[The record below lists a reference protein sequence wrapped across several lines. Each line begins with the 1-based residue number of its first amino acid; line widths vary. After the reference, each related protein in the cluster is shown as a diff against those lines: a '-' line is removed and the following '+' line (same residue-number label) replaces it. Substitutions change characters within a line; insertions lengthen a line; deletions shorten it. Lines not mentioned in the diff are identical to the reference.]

1 MTKKI
6 YFAMLMLL
14 LSSVMALAQQIQV
27 TGKVTDN
34 LGGVIPGVTVTIK
47 GTTNAVVT
55 DGQGVYVLPRVAGD
69 AVLVF
74 SSLGMKT
81 QEVKVGNRNT
91 IDISLDSEAFSL
103 NEVVAVGYGVSKKKD
118 LTGSVA
124 TVSGENIA
132 KRATTQ
138 VSQALQGTMPGVTV
152 TRSNSEPGAS
162 ASVRVR
168 GITTIGDSNPLVIA
182 DGVPVNS
189 MDDINPDDI
198 EDISVLKDAASAS
211 IYGARAAAGVIII
224 TTKRAKSNQV
234 NIDFSSNF
242 GFDAPAAF
250 PETVGVIRYMQ
261 MINEFSW
268 NDAGNVAG
276 GEYSLYPKNDVENWF
291 ALNKTNPN
299 RYPNT
304 NWIDLIVR
312 DSAPRFSQNISFSG
326 SAGKVKTFASLNYE
340 NVDALYAHRNYQRT
354 MARINN
360 SIDISDKFTANVDL
374 AFNYVVRKNPSVNPI
389 WDAQRY
395 PAVFPATWTDGRIA
409 SGQNGNNGYA
419 ALENG
424 GFNNSNTSRLNGR
437 VSLQYKPTQ
446 DLSFTAVVSPYL
458 YNTKGKQFTKQIPY
472 YSDEDPT
479 LRLGFIAGYA
489 TTSLAE
495 TRDDGNTLTKQ
506 FLANYD
512 KKFGNHTFS
521 ALAGYED
528 FESFAESLGARAN
541 NYTLTNFPYLDLG
554 PLNFTANNGN
564 AVETA
569 YRSYFGRINYDY
581 KKRYLFQANI
591 RYDGSSR
598 FHPDFRWGSF
608 SSGSVG
614 WVLTEEE
621 FMPKMKALSYF
632 KLRASWG
639 QLGNER
645 IGNYPYQSSIGY
657 SNALFYQGTQ
667 VVSATTAA
675 QFAYAI
681 QDISWETTETANI
694 GFDATF
700 FNNRL
705 SLTADYFQKK
715 TKDMLLE
722 LEIPD
727 YMGFENPSQNTGL
740 MTTKGWDAQLSWKDK
755 VGKFGYSASVNISD
769 SKSRMGNLGG
779 TVFTGAQ
786 ITREGSEFN
795 EWYGYRS
802 NGIFQ
807 TAAEIAGSPKLYA
820 SVKPGDIRYVDISG
834 PNGVPDGVIT
844 PDYDRVQLGGSLPR
858 YVFGGIIN
866 MDYSGFDLSLAFQG
880 VGQQNARLA
889 EQVVKPFN
897 SSWTNPPAII
907 DGKYWSVYNTAAQ
920 NQNAQYP
927 RLSYT
932 SGENNNYVMS
942 DFWMIKG
949 AYFRL
954 KNVVLGYTLPSSV
967 TQKLKIDRVRFFASA
982 TDLFSVDNYPKG
994 WDPEVAYNTYISK
1007 TFNFGLSVKF

>member
-6 YFAMLMLL
+6 YFVMLMLL
-14 LSSVMALAQQIQV
+14 MSSLMALAQQIQV

-34 LGGVIPGVTVTIK
+34 LGAAIPGVTVTIK

-55 DGQGVYVLPRVAGD
+55 DGKGVYMLPKVDGN

-74 SSLGMKT
+74 SSLGMKM

-103 NEVVAVGYGVSKKKD
+103 NEVVAIGYGVTKKKD

-124 TVSGENIA
+124 TVSGETLA

-162 ASVRVR
+162 ASIRVR
-168 GITTIGDSNPLVIA
+168 GITTIGDSSPLVIV

-211 IYGARAAAGVIII
+211 IYGARAAAGVVII

-234 NIDFSSNF
+234 NIDFTTNF
-242 GFDAPAAF
+242 GFDAPTAF
-250 PETVGVIRYMQ
+250 PETVGVQRYMQ

-268 NDAGNVAG
+268 NDAGNVVG
-276 GEYSLYPKNDVENWF
+276 GEYSLYPKNDIENWLT
-291 ALNKTNPN
+291 LNQTNPN

-304 NWIDLIVR
+304 NWIDLIVKDR
-312 DSAPRFSQNISFSG
+312 APRFSQNISFSG
-326 SAGKVKTFASLNYE
+326 SSGKVKTFASLNYE
-340 NVDALYAHRNYQRT
+340 NVDALYAHRNYERT
-354 MARINN
+354 MARVNN
-360 SIDISDKFTANVDL
+360 SIDISNKFTANVDFS
-374 AFNYVVRKNPSVNPI
+374 FNYVVRKSPSVNPI

-395 PAVFPATWTDGRIA
+395 PAAFAATWADGRIA
-409 SGQNGNNGYA
+409 SGQNGSNAYA
-419 ALENG
+419 ALEYG
-424 GFNNSNTSRLNGR
+424 GFNNSTVSRVNGR
-437 VSLQYKPTQ
+437 ISLQYKPIN
-446 DLSFTAVVSPYL
+446 DLSFTAVVSPYFT
-458 YNTKGKQFTKQIPY
+458 NSKGKQFTKQIPY
-472 YSDEDPT
+472 YSDLDPT
-479 LRLGFIAGYA
+479 LRLGYIAGYA
-489 TTSLAE
+489 TTFLSE
-495 TRDDGNTLTKQ
+495 SRDDGKTFTKQ

-512 KKFGNHTFS
+512 KKIGSHTIS
-521 ALAGYED
+521 TLAGYED
-528 FESFAESLGARAN
+528 YTSFSESLGARAD

-554 PLNFTANNGN
+554 PLNYTSNNGN

-581 KKRYLFQANI
+581 KKRYLLQANI

-598 FHPDFRWGSF
+598 FHPDFRWGTF

-614 WVLTEEE
+614 WVVTEED
-621 FMPKMKALSYF
+621 FMPKSKILSYLKF
-632 KLRASWG
+632 RASWG

-657 SNALFYQGTQ
+657 SNALFYQGNT

-681 QDISWETTETANI
+681 QDISWETTETTNL

-700 FNNRL
+700 FTNRL

-727 YMGFENPSQNTGL
+727 YMGFENPNQNTGL

-755 VGKFGYSASVNISD
+755 IGKFGYSATVNISD
-769 SKSRMGNLGG
+769 SKSKMGNLGG
-779 TVFTGAQ
+779 TVFTGTQ

-802 NGIFQ
+802 NGIYQ
-807 TAAEIAGSPKLYA
+807 NAEEITSSAKLYKN
-820 SVKPGDIRYVDISG
+820 VKPGDIRYVDISG
-834 PNGVPDGVIT
+834 PNGVPDGIIS

-866 MDYSGFDLSLAFQG
+866 LDYSGFDLSLAFQG
-880 VGQQNARLA
+880 VGKQNARLA

-907 DGKYWSVYNTAAQ
+907 DGKYWSVYNTPEQ
-920 NQNAQYP
+920 NLSAQYP

-942 DFWMIKG
+942 DYWMING

-954 KNVVLGYTLPSSV
+954 KNVVLGYTFPSALTS
-967 TQKLKIDRVRFFASA
+967 KLKIDRVRLFASA

>member
-6 YFAMLMLL
+6 YLVILMLL

-34 LGGVIPGVTVTIK
+34 IGAVLPGVTVTIK
-47 GTTNAVVT
+47 GTTLAVAT
-55 DGQGVYVLPRVAGD
+55 NEKGVYVFPKVAGD
-69 AVLVF
+69 AILVF
-74 SSLGMKT
+74 SSMGMKT
-81 QEVKVGNRNT
+81 QEAKVSNRNT
-91 IDISLDSEAFSL
+91 IDISLDGEAFSL
-103 NEVVAVGYGVSKKKD
+103 NEVVAVGYGVAKKKD

-124 TVSGENIA
+124 TVSGETLA

-168 GITTIGDSNPLVIA
+168 GITTIGDSSPLVIV

-189 MDDINPDDI
+189 MDDVNPDDI

-211 IYGARAAAGVIII
+211 IYGARAAAGVVII

-234 NIDFSSNF
+234 NIDFTSNF
-242 GFDAPAAF
+242 GFDSPTAF
-250 PETVGVIRYMQ
+250 PETVDVQRYMQ

-276 GEYSLYPKNDVENWF
+276 GEYSLYPKNDVENWL

-304 NWIDLIVR
+304 NWLDLIVR
-312 DSAPRFSQNISFSG
+312 DRAPRFSQNVSFSG
-326 SAGKVKTFASLNYE
+326 SSGKVKTFASLNYE
-340 NVDALYAHRNYQRT
+340 NVDALYAHRNYERT
-354 MARINN
+354 MARVNN
-360 SIDISDKFTANVDL
+360 SIDISDKFIANVDFS
-374 AFNYVVRKNPSVNPI
+374 FNYVVRKNPSVNPI

-395 PAVFPATWTDGRIA
+395 PAAFAATWTDGRIA
-409 SGQNGNNGYA
+409 SGQNGSNGYA
-419 ALENG
+419 ALEYG
-424 GFNNSNTSRLNGR
+424 GFNNSTVSRVNGR
-437 VSLQYKPTQ
+437 ISLQYKPIK
-446 DLSFTAVVSPYL
+446 DLSFTAVVSPYFS
-458 YNTKGKQFTKQIPY
+458 NTKGKQFTKQIPY

-489 TTSLAE
+489 TTFLAE
-495 TRDDGNTLTKQ
+495 SRDDSKTFTKQ

-512 KKFGNHTFS
+512 KQLGGHSFS

-528 FESFAESLGARAN
+528 YTSFAESLGARAD
-541 NYTLTNFPYLDLG
+541 NYTLANFPYLDLG
-554 PLNFTANNGN
+554 PLNYTSNNGN

-569 YRSYFGRINYDY
+569 YRSYFGRVNYDY
-581 KKRYLFQANI
+581 KKRYLLQANI
-591 RYDGSSR
+591 RYDGFSR
-598 FHPDFRWGSF
+598 FHPDFRWGAF
-608 SSGSVG
+608 SSASVG
-614 WVLTEEE
+614 WAVTEED
-621 FMPKMKALSYF
+621 FMPKTKALSYLKF
-632 KLRASWG
+632 RASWG

-657 SNALFYQGTQ
+657 SNALFYQGST

-681 QDISWETTETANI
+681 QDISWETTETTNI

-700 FNNRL
+700 LSNRL

-727 YMGFENPSQNTGL
+727 YMGFENPNQNTGV

-755 VGKFGYSASVNISD
+755 IGKFGYSVTGNISD
-769 SKSRMGNLGG
+769 SKSKMGNLGG
-779 TVFTGAQ
+779 TVFTGTQ
-786 ITREGSEFN
+786 ITREGSQFN

-802 NGIFQ
+802 NGIYQ
-807 TAAEIAGSPKLYA
+807 TAAEITGSAKLYN

-834 PNGVPDGVIT
+834 PNGVPDGIIS

-880 VGQQNARLA
+880 VGKQNARLA

-907 DGKYWSVYNTAAQ
+907 DGKYWSVYNTPEQ
-920 NQNAQYP
+920 NLNAQYP

-942 DFWMIKG
+942 DYWMING

-954 KNVVLGYTLPSSV
+954 KNVVLGYTFPSALTS
-967 TQKLKIDRVRFFASA
+967 KLKIDRVRLFASA

>member
-6 YFAMLMLL
+6 YFVVLMLL
-14 LSSVMALAQQIQV
+14 MSSVMALAQQIQV

-55 DGQGVYVLPRVAGD
+55 DGKGVYIFPKVAGD

-81 QEVKVGNRNT
+81 QEAKVGNRNT

-103 NEVVAVGYGVSKKKD
+103 NEVVAIGYGVTKKKD

-124 TVSGENIA
+124 TVSGEALA

-152 TRSNSEPGAS
+152 TRSNSEPGSS

-168 GITTIGDSNPLVIA
+168 GVTTIGDSSPLVIV

-211 IYGARAAAGVIII
+211 IYGARAAAGVVII

-234 NIDFSSNF
+234 NIDFTSNF
-242 GFDAPAAF
+242 GFDAPTAF
-250 PETVGVIRYMQ
+250 PETVGVQRYMQ

-276 GEYSLYPKNDVENWF
+276 GEYSLYPKNDVENWLT
-291 ALNKTNPN
+291 LNKTNPN

-304 NWIDLIVR
+304 NWIDLIVKDR
-312 DSAPRFSQNISFSG
+312 APRFSQNVSFSG
-326 SAGKVKTFASLNYE
+326 SSGKVKTFASLNYE
-340 NVDALYAHRNYQRT
+340 NVDALYAHRNYERT
-354 MARINN
+354 MARVNN
-360 SIDISDKFTANVDL
+360 SIDISDKFTANVDF
-374 AFNYVVRKNPSVNPI
+374 AFNYVVRKSPSVNPI

-395 PAVFPATWTDGRIA
+395 PAAFAATWADGRIA
-409 SGQNGNNGYA
+409 SGQNGSNGYA
-419 ALENG
+419 ALEYG
-424 GFNNSNTSRLNGR
+424 GFNNSTVSRINGR
-437 VSLQYKPTQ
+437 ISLQYKPIK
-446 DLSFTAVVSPYL
+446 DLSFTAVVSPYFS
-458 YNTKGKQFTKQIPY
+458 NSKGKQFTKQIPY

-479 LRLGFIAGYA
+479 LRLGYIAGYA
-489 TTSLAE
+489 TTFLSE
-495 TRDDGNTLTKQ
+495 SRDDSKTFTKQ

-512 KKFGNHTFS
+512 KKIGEHSFS

-528 FESFAESLGARAN
+528 FTSFAESLGARTD

-554 PLNFTANNGN
+554 PLNYTSNNGN

-581 KKRYLFQANI
+581 KKRYLLQANI

-598 FHPDFRWGSF
+598 FHPDFRWGAF
-608 SSGSVG
+608 SSASVG
-614 WVLTEEE
+614 WVITEED
-621 FMPKMKALSYF
+621 FMPKSKILSYLKF
-632 KLRASWG
+632 RGSWG

-657 SNALFYQGTQ
+657 SNALFYQGNT

-681 QDISWETTETANI
+681 QDISWETTETTNI

-727 YMGFENPSQNTGL
+727 YMGFENPNQNTGL

-755 VGKFGYSASVNISD
+755 IGKFGYSVTANISD
-769 SKSRMGNLGG
+769 SKSKMGNLGG
-779 TVFTGAQ
+779 TVFTGTQ

-802 NGIFQ
+802 NGIYQ
-807 TAAEIAGSPKLYA
+807 TAGEITGSPKLYN

-834 PNGVPDGVIT
+834 PKGVPDGIIS

-880 VGQQNARLA
+880 VAKQNARLA

-907 DGKYWSVYNTAAQ
+907 DGKYWSVYNTPEQ
-920 NQNAQYP
+920 NLNAQYP

-942 DFWMIKG
+942 DYWMING

-954 KNVVLGYTLPSSV
+954 KNVVLGYTLPSALTS
-967 TQKLKIDRVRFFASA
+967 KLKIDRVRLFASA

>member
-6 YFAMLMLL
+6 YFLMLMLL
-14 LSSVMALAQQIQV
+14 MSSVMALAQQIQV

-34 LGGVIPGVTVTIK
+34 LGVAIPGVTVTIK

-55 DGQGVYVLPRVAGD
+55 DAKGVYVLPKVAGD
-69 AVLVF
+69 AILVF

-81 QEVKVGNRNT
+81 QEAKVGNRNM

-103 NEVVAVGYGVSKKKD
+103 NEVVAIGYGVTKKKD

-124 TVSGENIA
+124 TVSGETLA

-162 ASVRVR
+162 ASVRIR
-168 GITTIGDSNPLVIA
+168 GITTIGDSNPLVIV

-211 IYGARAAAGVIII
+211 IYGARAAAGVVII

-234 NIDFSSNF
+234 NIDFTSNF
-242 GFDAPAAF
+242 GFDVPTAF
-250 PETVGVIRYMQ
+250 PETVGVQRYMQ

-276 GEYSLYPKNDVENWF
+276 GEYSLYPKNDVENWLT
-291 ALNKTNPN
+291 LNQTNPN

-304 NWIDLIVR
+304 NWIDLIVKDR
-312 DSAPRFSQNISFSG
+312 APRFSQNISFSG
-326 SAGKVKTFASLNYE
+326 SSGKVKTFASLNYE
-340 NVDALYAHRNYQRT
+340 NVDALYAHRNYERT
-354 MARINN
+354 MARVNN
-360 SIDISDKFTANVDL
+360 SIDISNKFIANVDFS
-374 AFNYVVRKNPSVNPI
+374 FNYVVRKSPSVNPI

-395 PAVFPATWTDGRIA
+395 PAAFAATWADGRIA
-409 SGQNGNNGYA
+409 SGQNGSNAYA
-419 ALENG
+419 ALEYG
-424 GFNNSNTSRLNGR
+424 GFNNSTVSRVNGR
-437 VSLQYKPTQ
+437 VSLQYKPIT
-446 DLSFTAVVSPYL
+446 DLSFTAVISPYFT
-458 YNTKGKQFTKQIPY
+458 NSKGKQFTKQIPY
-472 YSDEDPT
+472 YSDLDPT
-479 LRLGFIAGYA
+479 LRLGYIAGYA

-495 TRDDGNTLTKQ
+495 SRDDGKTFTKQ

-512 KKFGNHTFS
+512 KKIGSHTIS

-528 FESFAESLGARAN
+528 FTSFAESLGARAD

-554 PLNFTANNGN
+554 PLNYTSNTGN

-581 KKRYLFQANI
+581 KKRYLLQANI

-598 FHPDFRWGSF
+598 FHPDFRWGAF
-608 SSGSVG
+608 SSASAG
-614 WVLTEEE
+614 WVVTEED
-621 FMPKMKALSYF
+621 FMPKGKTLSYLKF
-632 KLRASWG
+632 RASWG

-657 SNALFYQGTQ
+657 SNALFYQGNT

-681 QDISWETTETANI
+681 QDISWETTETTNI

-700 FNNRL
+700 FTNRL

-727 YMGFENPSQNTGL
+727 YMGFENPNQNTGL

-755 VGKFGYSASVNISD
+755 IGKLGYSATVNISD
-769 SKSRMGNLGG
+769 SKSKMGNLGG
-779 TVFTGAQ
+779 TVFTGTQ

-795 EWYGYRS
+795 EWYGYRA
-802 NGIFQ
+802 NGIYQ
-807 TAAEIAGSPKLYA
+807 TAAEITGSAKLYN

-834 PNGVPDGVIT
+834 PNGVPDGIIS

-866 MDYSGFDLSLAFQG
+866 LDYSGFDLSLSFQG
-880 VGQQNARLA
+880 VGKQNARLA

-907 DGKYWSVYNTAAQ
+907 DGKYWSVYNTPEQ
-920 NQNAQYP
+920 NLNAQYP

-942 DFWMIKG
+942 DYWMING
-949 AYFRL
+949 AYLRL
-954 KNVVLGYTLPSSV
+954 KNVLLGYTFPSALTS
-967 TQKLKIDRVRFFASA
+967 KLKIDRVRLFASA

>member
-1 MTKKI
+1 
-6 YFAMLMLL
+6 MLMLL
-14 LSSVMALAQQIQV
+14 MSSIMALAQQLQV

-47 GTTNAVVT
+47 GTSNAVIT
-55 DGQGVYVLPRVAGD
+55 DGKGIYLLPRVASD

-81 QEVKVGNRNT
+81 QEAKVGNRNT

-103 NEVVAVGYGVSKKKD
+103 NEVVAVGYGVVKKKD

-124 TVSGENIA
+124 TISGEAIA

-168 GITTIGDSNPLVIA
+168 GVTTIGDSNPLVIA

-234 NIDFSSNF
+234 SIDFTSNF
-242 GFDAPAAF
+242 GFDAPTAF
-250 PETVGVIRYMQ
+250 PETVDVQRYMQ

-276 GEYSLYPKNDVENWF
+276 GEYSLYPKNDIENWLS
-291 ALNKTNPN
+291 LNKTNPN

-304 NWIDLIVR
+304 NWLDLIVR
-312 DSAPRFSQNISFSG
+312 DTAPRSSQNISFSG

-354 MARINN
+354 MARVNN
-360 SIDISDKFTANVDL
+360 SIEISDKFTANVDFS
-374 AFNYVVRKNPSVNPI
+374 FNYVVRKNPSVNPI

-395 PAVFPATWTDGRIA
+395 PAAFAATWTDGRIA
-409 SGQNGNNGYA
+409 SGQNGSNGYA
-419 ALENG
+419 ALEYG

-437 VSLQYKPTQ
+437 ISLQYKPIQ

-458 YNTKGKQFTKQIPY
+458 YNNKGKQFTKQIPY
-472 YSDEDPT
+472 FSDEDPT

-512 KKFGNHTFS
+512 KSFGNHSFS
-521 ALAGYED
+521 VLAGYED
-528 FESFAESLGARAN
+528 FSSFSESLGARAN

-554 PLNFTANNGN
+554 PLNFTANSGN

-581 KKRYLFQANI
+581 KKRYLLQANI
-591 RYDGSSR
+591 RHDGSSR
-598 FHPDFRWGSF
+598 FHPDYRWGSF
-608 SSGSVG
+608 SSASVG
-614 WVLTEEE
+614 WVITEED
-621 FMPKMKALSYF
+621 FMPKMKTLSYLKF
-632 KLRASWG
+632 RASWG

-657 SNALFYQGTQ
+657 SNALFYQGNT

-681 QDISWETTETANI
+681 QDISWETTETTNI

-740 MTTKGWDAQLSWKDK
+740 MTTKGWDTQLSWKDK
-755 VGKFGYSASVNISD
+755 IGKFGYSATVNISD
-769 SKSRMGNLGG
+769 SKSKMGNLGG
-779 TVFTGAQ
+779 TVFTGSQ

-795 EWYGYRS
+795 EWYGYKS
-802 NGIFQ
+802 NGIYQ
-807 TAAEIAGSPKLYA
+807 TAAEITASPKLYA

-834 PNGVPDGVIT
+834 PNGVPDGVIS

-858 YVFGGIIN
+858 YVFGGVIN

-880 VGQQNARLA
+880 VGKQNARLA

-907 DGKYWSVYNTAAQ
+907 DHKYWSVYNTPEQ
-920 NQNAQYP
+920 NLNAQYP

-942 DFWMIKG
+942 DYWMING

-954 KNVVLGYTLPSSV
+954 KNVVLGYTFPSALTS
-967 TQKLKIDRVRFFASA
+967 KLKIDRVRIFASA

>member
-1 MTKKI
+1 
-6 YFAMLMLL
+6 MLMLL
-14 LSSVMALAQQIQV
+14 MSSIMALAQQLQV

-47 GTTNAVVT
+47 GTSNAVIT
-55 DGQGVYVLPRVAGD
+55 DGKGIYLLPRVASD

-81 QEVKVGNRNT
+81 QEAKVGNRNT

-103 NEVVAVGYGVSKKKD
+103 NEVVAVGYGVVKKKD

-124 TVSGENIA
+124 TISGEAIA

-168 GITTIGDSNPLVIA
+168 GVTTIGDSNPLVIA

-234 NIDFSSNF
+234 SIDFTSNF
-242 GFDAPAAF
+242 GFDAPTAF
-250 PETVGVIRYMQ
+250 PETVDVQRYMQ

-276 GEYSLYPKNDVENWF
+276 GEYSLYPKNDIENWLS
-291 ALNKTNPN
+291 LNKTNPN

-304 NWIDLIVR
+304 NWLDLIVR
-312 DSAPRFSQNISFSG
+312 DTAPRSSQNISFSG

-354 MARINN
+354 MARVNN
-360 SIDISDKFTANVDL
+360 SIEISDKFTANVDFS
-374 AFNYVVRKNPSVNPI
+374 FNYVVRKNPSVNPI

-395 PAVFPATWTDGRIA
+395 PAAFAATWTDGRIA
-409 SGQNGNNGYA
+409 SGQNGSNGYA
-419 ALENG
+419 ALEYG

-437 VSLQYKPTQ
+437 ISLQYKPIQ

-458 YNTKGKQFTKQIPY
+458 YNNKGKQFTKQIPY
-472 YSDEDPT
+472 FSDEDPT

-512 KKFGNHTFS
+512 KSFGNHSFS

-528 FESFAESLGARAN
+528 FSSFSESLGARAN

-554 PLNFTANNGN
+554 PLNFTANSGN

-581 KKRYLFQANI
+581 KKRYLLQANI
-591 RYDGSSR
+591 RHDGSSR
-598 FHPDFRWGSF
+598 FHPDYRWGSF
-608 SSGSVG
+608 SSASVG
-614 WVLTEEE
+614 WVITEEG
-621 FMPKMKALSYF
+621 FMPKMKTLSYLKF
-632 KLRASWG
+632 RASWG

-657 SNALFYQGTQ
+657 SNALFYQGNT

-681 QDISWETTETANI
+681 QDISWETTETTNI

-705 SLTADYFQKK
+705 SLTADYFHKK

-740 MTTKGWDAQLSWKDK
+740 MTTKGWDSQLSWKDK
-755 VGKFGYSASVNISD
+755 IGKFGYSATVNISD
-769 SKSRMGNLGG
+769 SKSKMGNLGG
-779 TVFTGAQ
+779 TVFTGSQ

-795 EWYGYRS
+795 EWYGYKS
-802 NGIFQ
+802 NGIYQ
-807 TAAEIAGSPKLYA
+807 TAAEVTGSPKLYTN
-820 SVKPGDIRYVDISG
+820 VKPGDIRYVDISG
-834 PNGVPDGVIT
+834 PNGVPDGIIS

-858 YVFGGIIN
+858 YVFGGVIN

-880 VGQQNARLA
+880 VGKQNARLA

-907 DGKYWSVYNTAAQ
+907 DHKYWSVYNTPEQ
-920 NQNAQYP
+920 NLNAQYP

-942 DFWMIKG
+942 DYWMING

-954 KNVVLGYTLPSSV
+954 KNVVVGYTFPSALTS
-967 TQKLKIDRVRFFASA
+967 KLKIDRVRIFASA